1 MSMLPA
7 LLIGQIWRK
16 HYARVAAVTP
26 TFKHV
31 GNPEERVPVI
41 VKAIHEAAARGAEV
55 IVLPELVVCGYTC
68 MDLFR
73 DPNFVRRCMAA
84 ADLVSH
90 QTKDLD
96 VTIVFGSP
104 WLERTKLYNVAIVSR
119 AGEIR
124 GIVKKRYLP
133 TGGEF
138 QEARW
143 FEPGED
149 EHVQV
154 FTFEGSQPFTFVVAV
169 CEDDWH
175 LLSPGSV
182 GAAAGAHLR
191 INISGSNFLTGK
203 RARRRQMLDTMSWL
217 DAGAFLYVSVG
228 SGEDTTDL
236 VFDGDRFIYDNGRL
250 LAEGKAFE
258 DGIIVA
264 DIDLTAIEAAR
275 LYNRVSTHAKIPPFR
290 YISLGLRAE
299 PIIGR
304 DISLMRPTES
314 RTPHVLADWD
324 AQLER
329 CREVDEGTIRG
340 LIESVTESGAKKL
353 SIGLS
358 GGRDSTRAALITAL
372 TCDRLGIPRANVH
385 SFTLTG
391 PASRHVTQ
399 DLSQR
404 LGEAL
409 GFTHKVGNITELAT
423 ISLRMAGHEPCWGA
437 QGECLLCENAQARAR
452 TFVLMTA
459 GFVVGTGNETE
470 GEDGYTTYN
479 ADHMSMY
486 NPNGSVPKTLLVSD
500 IKGLALR
507 AEFENVRAIIAEILD
522 EPISAELGVNQTTE
536 AAVGD
541 TDAVDWFFVHFRKGR
556 SAGQIMLLA
565 TSTFTE
571 WSIANLGKLFA
582 KLTRDHAKSQYKRNA
597 APGTPLVGSMS
608 TSQRGI
614 LRLPGN
620 LKAAY
625 ELMAREFDAFAKLA
639 D

>member
-1 MSMLPA
+1 MSILPA
-7 LLIGQIWRK
+7 LLVGQIWRK

-26 TFKHV
+26 TFEHV

-41 VKAIHEAAARGAEV
+41 VEAIHEAAARGAEV

-84 ADLVSH
+84 ADQVSH
-90 QTKDLD
+90 QTKHLD
-96 VTIVFGSP
+96 VTIVYGSP
-104 WLERTKLYNVAIVSR
+104 WLENSKLYNVAIVSR
-119 AGEIR
+119 AGEIG

-149 EHVQV
+149 EPVQV
-154 FTFEGSQPFTFVVAV
+154 FTFDGAQSFTFVVAV

-191 INISGSNFLTGK
+191 VNISGSNFLAGK
-203 RARRRQMLDTMSWL
+203 RARRRQMFDTMSWL

-250 LAEGKAFE
+250 LAEGDAFT

-290 YISLGLRAE
+290 HISLGLRAE
-299 PIIGR
+299 PTVGG
-304 DISLMRPTES
+304 DISLLRPTEV
-314 RTPHVLADWD
+314 RTPHVLTDPK

-329 CREVDEGTIRG
+329 CYEIDEGSIRG
-340 LIESVTESGAKKL
+340 MVIRIKTAGLRKL

-358 GGRDSTRAALITAL
+358 GGRDSTRAALILAL
-372 TCDRLGIPRANVH
+372 ACDRLKIPRSRVQ

-391 PASRHVTQ
+391 PASREITQ
-399 DLSQR
+399 ELSR
-404 LGEAL
+404 KLGEGL
-409 GFTHKVGNITELAT
+409 GFTHKTVDITD
-423 ISLRMAGHEPCWGA
+423 MAASAARAVDHEPCWGA
-437 QGECLLCENAQARAR
+437 DGECLICENAQARAR
-452 TFVLMTA
+452 TFILMTA
-459 GFVVGTGNETE
+459 GAVIGTGNESE
-470 GEDGYTTYN
+470 GEDGYSTYN
-479 ADHMSMY
+479 GDHMSMY
-486 NPNGSVPKTLLVSD
+486 NPNGSLPKTLIISD
-500 IKGLALR
+500 IMALALR
-507 AEFENVRAIIAEILD
+507 SEFVNVREVIEDILGQ
-522 EPISAELGVNQTTE
+522 PISAELGIGQTTE

-541 TDAVDWFFVHFRKGR
+541 TELVDWFFFHFRKGR
-556 SAGQIMLLA
+556 SAGQVMLLA
-565 TSTFTE
+565 SQSFSE
-571 WSIANLGKLFA
+571 WSIADLATLFA
-582 KLTRDHAKSQYKRNA
+582 KLTRAHARSQYKRDA
-597 APGTPLVGSMS
+597 APGAPLLGSMS

-614 LRLPGN
+614 LRLPSD
-620 LKAAY
+620 LRAY
-625 ELMAREFDAFAKLA
+625 DHVAQQFDEFAKLA
-639 D
+639 A